1 MEFKF
6 KAKLFLNKPED
17 NKNNNPK
24 YPKMGG
30 TIEMPLSKL
39 KDLVEYLH
47 WAARTELKYDQFLGE
62 QVVPIKI
69 SGWNGS
75 NEAKTKKWLDLHF
88 EPGYK
93 VLQAALEAKQ
103 ASQPE
108 QSVDNAA
115 ANLAEG
121 TAGTVVIGT
130 PDQDFFDD

>member
-6 KAKLFLNKPED
+6 KAKVFLNKPED

-30 TIEMPLSKL
+30 TIEMPVSKL

-47 WAARTELKYDQFLGE
+47 WATRTELKYDQYLGE

-75 NEAKTKKWLDLHF
+75 NAEKTKKWLDFHF

-103 ASQPE
+103 ASQP
-108 QSVDNAA
+108 QPSVDNAA
-115 ANLAEG
+115 ASLAEG
-121 TAGTVVIGT
+121 TAGSVVT